1 MTSIDRTA
9 YPRFARRLSEEE
21 LEERYD
27 LTPAEGRF
35 LASNARTGSAYLTLA
50 VMLKTRQQLGYFPAC
65 SEVPDQVRRHL
76 VDRLGLPE
84 ETPLLDEVRQKKG
97 LHLCRQRI
105 RAKLESVSFAATGRA
120 EIRARVRDAAHIMS
134 DPADLINVAVEVL
147 SKSNTELPA
156 FSTLDR
162 LIGNI
167 RQQVHEEMYAR
178 ITSDLD
184 SGQCSALDALL
195 VVPEGERITEFA
207 RLKETPGPATLTHVR
222 NWTERLT
229 DLEAILDPR
238 PFIENIPHTKIR
250 QFAAEAAALEV
261 GDLRDVCQ
269 PGKRYTLL
277 LCFLHETRTST
288 RDELI
293 EMFLRRMRKTRK
305 AAREEL
311 QELQEKHR
319 AIEENLLGVFG
330 QVLLRASNASD
341 DETLGT
347 QVRQAL
353 EAQGGVDV
361 LGAQFQA
368 VSAYHNNNYLPLLWR
383 VHKNSRAVLFR
394 VIDLL
399 AVKST
404 TQDTALLEALDLVS
418 QNRNSRRNYLPLDLD
433 IAFLSE
439 QWRNFV
445 TTRDDGCIGLD
456 RRSFEVAVF
465 IHAAQALESGDL
477 HVVGSSAYA
486 DYRTQLLS
494 WTDCQERLPGYC
506 DAVGLPGS
514 GSDLVNKLKTELSRL
529 CSAVDATFPNNSE
542 LTIDADGTPHLK
554 RLKARQTPEDL
565 QAFAALVQARMPER
579 HLLDV
584 LRNVHHWSAYTRH
597 FGPSSGSDNK
607 LSDATRRYL
616 IAVFGYGCNLGPS
629 QTARHAPEA
638 INRHTMRRINAQH
651 VTALKLEAAANDIIE
666 EYIRFGLP
674 QFWGEGKAAIADG
687 TQMELRENNLLG
699 SRHIRYDGFGGIAY
713 HHISD
718 NYIAVFSNFIACGVW
733 EAVYILDGLLLNA
746 SRLQP
751 DTVHA
756 DTHGQSEPVFGL
768 ACLLGINLF
777 PRMRNWNDVIFY
789 RPSQQSR
796 YKHIDA
802 LFGGVIDWALIE
814 AHYRDMMQVILSI
827 QAGTVLPSMLL
838 RKLGS
843 HNRKNRL
850 SKAFRELGRV
860 VRTLFLLRYISEVEF
875 RQTIRAE
882 TTKIESYN
890 AFLDWIGF
898 GGSVIKS
905 GDPVEQNK
913 QIKYMNL
920 VANAIM
926 LHNVVDLTDILESLV
941 ADGYPITRKHVAGL
955 SPYTREH
962 IRRFGWYF
970 LEMEQLP
977 EPLKPRSLQLAA

>member
-21 LEERYD
+21 LKERYD

-50 VMLKTRQQLGYFPAC
+50 VMLKARQQLGYFPAC

-105 RAKLESVSFAATGRA
+105 RARLESVSFAATGRA

-147 SKSNTELPA
+147 RKSNTELPA

-207 RLKETPGPATLTHVR
+207 RLKETLGPATLTHVR

-330 QVLLRASNASD
+330 QVLQRASNASD

-347 QVRQAL
+347 QVRQTL

-433 IAFLSE
+433 ISFLSE

-445 TTRDDGCIGLD
+445 TTRDDGCIVLD

-514 GSDLVNKLKTELSRL
+514 GSDLVNKLKGIIYLIEIHRLAWVSRGRLPGDFPL
-529 CSAVDATFPNNSE
+529 CAT
-542 LTIDADGTPHLK
+542 G
-554 RLKARQTPEDL
+554 RG
-565 QAFAALVQARMPER
+565 
-579 HLLDV
+579 
-584 LRNVHHWSAYTRH
+584 LR
-597 FGPSSGSDNK
+597 PSGSRPCTQG
-607 LSDATRRYL
+607 SVPRSVFFRYPRS
-616 IAVFGYGCNLGPS
+616 F
-629 QTARHAPEA
+629 Q
-638 INRHTMRRINAQH
+638 
-651 VTALKLEAAANDIIE
+651 
-666 EYIRFGLP
+666 
-674 QFWGEGKAAIADG
+674 
-687 TQMELRENNLLG
+687 
-699 SRHIRYDGFGGIAY
+699 
-713 HHISD
+713 
-718 NYIAVFSNFIACGVW
+718 
-733 EAVYILDGLLLNA
+733 LLLAHLGCRNA
-746 SRLQP
+746 DQ
-751 DTVHA
+751 
-756 DTHGQSEPVFGL
+756 
-768 ACLLGINLF
+768 
-777 PRMRNWNDVIFY
+777 
-789 RPSQQSR
+789 
-796 YKHIDA
+796 
-802 LFGGVIDWALIE
+802 
-814 AHYRDMMQVILSI
+814 
-827 QAGTVLPSMLL
+827 
-838 RKLGS
+838 
-843 HNRKNRL
+843 
-850 SKAFRELGRV
+850 
-860 VRTLFLLRYISEVEF
+860 
-875 RQTIRAE
+875 
-882 TTKIESYN
+882 
-890 AFLDWIGF
+890 
-898 GGSVIKS
+898 
-905 GDPVEQNK
+905 
-913 QIKYMNL
+913 
-920 VANAIM
+920 
-926 LHNVVDLTDILESLV
+926 
-941 ADGYPITRKHVAGL
+941 
-955 SPYTREH
+955 
-962 IRRFGWYF
+962 
-970 LEMEQLP
+970 
-977 EPLKPRSLQLAA
+977 